1 MEAMKKLKDAGLTYQ
16 IKLNLGFGGDEG
28 IMYLYSS
35 LVYSAGGDFVGAD
48 GKVGGHLN
56 SDKSIAGIRMLEPF
70 FETVDDSSWI
80 YNGSNTD
87 ALAAGECAFE
97 IYGPWGV
104 SSIKKNYA
112 SFVNSYGI
120 MPMPVYEDANG
131 NKGVAVAG
139 CGSWGFG
146 VTTHS
151 RDVESAATVLKFFTG
166 EVATEL
172 LYESIGTFPTNK
184 NVLASST
191 DFQNGQLKELADI
204 LANCATP
211 RPKLVNYPQLSAQYS
226 NIIESIETLY
236 GTSDYDLKG
245 FIDNCVTQID
255 I

>member
-1 MEAMKKLKDAGLTYQ
+1 MTYKWPTTGIATLLPEPNLEYGKIMSESSDYFAIDLYFAEEKDFEDYVD
-16 IKLNLGFGGDEG
+16 KCKDKGF
-28 IMYLYSS
+28 
-35 LVYSAGGDFVGAD
+35 
-48 GKVGGHLN
+48 
-56 SDKSIAGIRMLEPF
+56 
-70 FETVDDSSWI
+70 TVDYSLTSSHF
-80 YNGSNTD
+80 S
-87 ALAAGECAFE
+87 A
-97 IYGPWGV
+97 
-104 SSIKKNYA
+104 K
-112 SFVNSYGI
+112 
-120 MPMPVYEDANG
+120 DANG

-151 RDVESAATVLKFFTG
+151 RDAESAATVLKFFTG